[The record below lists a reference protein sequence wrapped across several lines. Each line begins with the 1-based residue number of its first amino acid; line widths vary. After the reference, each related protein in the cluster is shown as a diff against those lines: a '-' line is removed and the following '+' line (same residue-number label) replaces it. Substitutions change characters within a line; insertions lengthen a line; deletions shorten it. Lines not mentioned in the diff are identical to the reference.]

1 MPCGNIMDRKRLLKF
16 LSKEP
21 NLEDSL
27 NIIEEYCIEWGKKKE
42 DIERLKDAL
51 RCSPMLVYKYT
62 LEALNHFEKKY
73 FITRVYNV
81 SDRGIEL
88 LKIF

>member
-1 MPCGNIMDRKRLLKF
+1 MDRKRLLKF

-27 NIIEEYCIEWGKKKE
+27 NIIEEYCIEWGKKRE

-81 SDRGIEL
+81 SDRGIEV

>member
-1 MPCGNIMDRKRLLKF
+1 MDRKRLLKF

-62 LEALNHFEKKY
+62 LEALNYFEKKY
-73 FITRVYNV
+73 FITRVYDV
-81 SDRGIEL
+81 SDRGIKL

>member
-1 MPCGNIMDRKRLLKF
+1 MNRKRLLKF

-81 SDRGIEL
+81 SDRGIKL

>member
-1 MPCGNIMDRKRLLKF
+1 MDRKRLLKL

-51 RCSPMLVYKYT
+51 RCSPMLIYKYT
-62 LEALNHFEKKY
+62 LEALNYFEKKY

-81 SDRGIEL
+81 SDRGIKL

>member
-1 MPCGNIMDRKRLLKF
+1 MDRKRLLKF

-27 NIIEEYCIEWGKKKE
+27 NIIEEYCIEWGQKKE

>member
-1 MPCGNIMDRKRLLKF
+1 MDRKRLLKF

-62 LEALNHFEKKY
+62 LEVLNHFEKKY
-73 FITRVYNV
+73 FITRVYNI

>member
-1 MPCGNIMDRKRLLKF
+1 MDRKRLLKF

-81 SDRGIEL
+81 SDRGIKL